1 MRLFESQIY
10 HFNWWIV
17 IWGKRTR
24 PLTSGVHFLECPLIR
39 YFTGFFSFTFSC
51 AWAGY
56 ECSFP
61 LTTLLVFVV
70 PNIVFC
76 LKLFCISEGKIVCWQ
91 QDHINNFIISTNYLI
106 RLSFSQTIR
115 KWDHKNLG
123 NLLPQVPSN
132 PPTLPQRSS
141 RTSRGIRKNF
151 YFYPLINSCFFIFF
165 WN

>member
-10 HFNWWIV
+10 DFDWWMV
-17 IWGKRTR
+17 IWRKRTR

-61 LTTLLVFVV
+61 ITTLLVFVV

-106 RLSFSQTIR
+106 RVSFSQILR
-115 KWDHKNLG
+115 KWDHENLS
-123 NLLPQVPSN
+123 PPVPSYF
-132 PPTLPQRSS
+132 PTSPQLSS
-141 RTSRGIRKNF
+141 KTSRGIRKHF
-151 YFYPLINSCFFIFF
+151 YLFPLINSWFFFF